1 MGRCGDVEIWNGSS
15 RVVLFPFLAILI
27 KRDTSQ
33 HERVEIIVEHTL
45 ENSLVTPK
53 SLDPQFKFMYI

>member
-1 MGRCGDVEIWNGSS
+1 VEIWNGSS